1 MRARPFSS
9 VFPCQSLL
17 PLQSRTERAAPGTG
31 APVSRAV
38 TQTSEDSRPHLKWA
52 ARFVTSAAA
61 GTYRGAGRA
70 SRCRPRMRLSSST
83 T

>member
-17 PLQSRTERAAPGTG
+17 PLQSRTERDAPGTG